1 MFSAYNNSKGWTII
15 AEKLGLKSNS
25 VTQNVLLSM
34 TLVYIR
40 YCKIVVLPYREEPPL
55 SLALLSNDS
64 WSVRGLVK
72 IHPA

>member
-1 MFSAYNNSKGWTII
+1 MFSAYNNGKGWTII

-40 YCKIVVLPYREEPPL
+40 YCKVLPYREEPPF
-55 SLALLSNDS
+55 SLALSKDS
-64 WSVRGLVK
+64 WSVQGLGK